1 MTYLEWKE
9 HNVHYVL
16 LDDEGDI
23 YAEVTLPNTYT
34 LEARE
39 EIIDTMAKATYTKW
53 SEATDYNFEG

>member
-39 EIIDTMAKATYTKW
+39 AILGTMAASTCTKW